1 MKNKLLYFNLAINDT
16 DTSLGFA
23 IKWIETISKNFDQVD
38 VVTLKKV
45 TNTKFAENISVYGPD
60 EKAGRF
66 SKYFI
71 FFKQVKKLT
80 KENSYTRCFS
90 HMSPISIFLSSFYLI
105 KYKIKTTLWFT
116 HPGPNF
122 GIKKVILFVSML
134 ISEYIVTASNS
145 SFPFKNKKVKV
156 IGHAIDLEKFNFDRK
171 TFEIKKFL
179 ILSRISKSKD
189 IETAIDS
196 FLMSNFKHYQL
207 DIIGGPLNKKDEQYL
222 DSLKNKYKDE
232 NIKFLGK
239 FKHENLP
246 KVLSEYHVH
255 FNCAKNG
262 FFDKSVLETLAF
274 EIVNFY
280 KNTDFNYIFEN
291 DNFFNFQNSNEL
303 LFKLNEL
310 SKFNNEEILYNL
322 KNSKK
327 QLANNS
333 LKTLN
338 KRLKNYL

>member
-45 TNTKFAENISVYGPD
+45 TDTKFPEHVSVYGPN
-60 EKAGRF
+60 EEAGRF
-66 SKYFI
+66 SKYFTL
-71 FFKQVKKLT
+71 FKLVKKLT

-90 HMSPISIFLSSFYLI
+90 HMSPISIFVSSFHI
-105 KYKIKTTLWFT
+105 IRYKIKTTLWFT

-122 GIKKVILFVSML
+122 GIKKIILFVSML
-134 ISEYIVTASNS
+134 ISEYVVTASKS

-156 IGHAIDLEKFNFDRK
+156 IGHAIDLENFNFNRE
-171 TFEIKKFL
+171 TFEIRKFL

-196 FLMSNFKHYQL
+196 FLLSNFKNYQL

-222 DSLKNKYKDE
+222 NSLKNKYRNE
-232 NIKFLGK
+232 NINFLGK
-239 FKHENLP
+239 FKHKNLP
-246 KVLSEYHVH
+246 KILSEYDVH
-255 FNCAKNG
+255 FNCAKDG
-262 FFDKSVLETLAF
+262 FFDKSVLETLSF

-280 KNTDFNYIFEN
+280 KNKDFNYIFKN
-291 DNFFNFQNSNEL
+291 DNFFNFQNSDEL
-303 LFKLNEL
+303 VLKLNEL
-310 SKFNNEEILYNL
+310 NKFKSEEILYFL

-327 QLANNS
+327 QLENNS

-338 KRLKNYL
+338 KRLENYL